1 MTKEPRKAIMDRSRF
16 KNKYLKWPSRENFLA
31 YKKAK
36 NICNSLNKKAKKD
49 YFKKATADGVMS
61 NRKFWN
67 TVKPFLTSKGF
78 LHNDNIS
85 IDINGNIVGNEQKL
99 TKEFYS
105 CYTSI
110 AKTTS
115 GKPPMKLEN
124 NLDYIN
130 DSLITKQIIEKYKN
144 HPSIN
149 AVQDTFLMKK
159 EFKIEEANVGQVNK
173 ILRNINSIGKY
184 NYKF

>member
-1 MTKEPRKAIMDRSRF
+1 MKKLRGNQAKFMTKELRKAIMDRSRF

-61 NRKFWN
+61 NRGFWN

-78 LHNDNIS
+78 LQNDNIS
-85 IDINGNIVGNEQKL
+85 INVNGNTVEDEQKS
-99 TKEFYS
+99 TKEFNSY
-105 CYTSI
+105 YMNI
-110 AKTTS
+110 VKTTS
-115 GKPPMKLEN
+115 GKLPTKLEN

-130 DSLITKQIIEKYKN
+130 NS
-144 HPSIN
+144 
-149 AVQDTFLMKK
+149 
-159 EFKIEEANVGQVNK
+159 
-173 ILRNINSIGKY
+173 LRNISNNIGPSIEPCVTPDKIF
-184 NYKF
+184 KKLLQMLLILTHCLRFLK